1 MCVVAGNGLSRLW
14 SGVQRISSYPF
25 ESWLLDRIG
34 RARSIVL
41 MTHAGPDADGLGSQ
55 LAFCAAARRQGVQV
69 CVVNEDPLPER
80 YRWLDPQGLAGHFD
94 RDQARLDTVDL
105 GLVFDAHDL
114 PRAGRPAAYLQQRGV
129 DVWVVDHHTVEP
141 GTDVQGVVA
150 TEFSSSGELVYRL
163 ILALG
168 WPVDLDVARGIYA
181 AISFDTGSFRF
192 LRNQSETFRVAAAL
206 LDTGLD
212 TNPIQEALFA
222 SRPRAEVE
230 LLGRLLAAM
239 RFAAQGRI
247 AYISCDDTII
257 AGLDVA
263 PDAVGEAIPT
273 LIGIEG
279 VLSAMMI
286 KPGKKPGECKLSL
299 RSKTAVTIG
308 SVARKYGGGGHEHAA
323 GATLQGDRETL
334 TRQILQ
340 DLQDVLDAQLT
351 QAT

>member
-1 MCVVAGNGLSRLW
+1 
-14 SGVQRISSYPF
+14 
-25 ESWLLDRIG
+25 
-34 RARSIVL
+34 
-41 MTHAGPDADGLGSQ
+41 MTHVGPDADGLGSQ

-69 CVVNEDPLPER
+69 CVVNEDPLPDR
-80 YRWLDPQGLAGHFD
+80 YRWLDPHGLAGHFD
-94 RDQARLDTVDL
+94 RDHARLDTVDL

-114 PRAGRPAAYLQQRGV
+114 PRAGRPASHLKQRGV

-163 ILALG
+163 IQALG
-168 WPVDLDVARGIYA
+168 WSVDQDAARGIYA

-192 LRNQSETFRVAAAL
+192 VRNQAETFRVAAEL

-222 SRPRAEVE
+222 SRPRAEVQ

-239 RFAAQGRI
+239 RFAADGRI
-247 AYISCDDTII
+247 AYISCDDSMT

-263 PDAVGEAIPT
+263 PDAIGEAIPT

-279 VLSAMMI
+279 VQIAMMI
-286 KPGKKPGECKLSL
+286 KPGKTPGECKLSL
-299 RSKTAVTIG
+299 RSKTAVSIG
-308 SVARKYGGGGHEHAA
+308 SVARQYGGGGHEHAA
-323 GATLQGDRETL
+323 GATLVGDRETW
-334 TRQILQ
+334 TRRILQ
-340 DLQDVLDAQLT
+340 DLQEALDAQLPK
-351 QAT
+351 AA